1 VTLIR
6 EYNPATD
13 AAGLAAHFV
22 RSGYGPHHGL
32 SKLGAESMAAVLTER
47 APELF
52 MVAVDDDDIIG
63 CIGFM
68 RGSGRR
74 VTRDGELF
82 AGLFVLD
89 PRHRNSMLAGN
100 LFVKSFEKLVA
111 GGTRAMRIEANPT
124 NKKAFPLYLRVG
136 FRARPDARAD
146 EDGYVELVSHLPGVI
161 GDLLRSNA
169 GDELIDV
176 LPKFSW
182 RNAGAGRDAT
192 PTSGVSIQADGAAVV
207 SYDLSAGD
215 FKLRADIN
223 MDSGA
228 TLGYDVVAGTIQE
241 LQLHEGLDRHEPA
254 EVAAVRDLGQGIT
267 AEVDALGSVRIY
279 GPGGPGPALVDH
291 WPVVRGETPSGWR
304 RPGVPKVHIEA
315 RGDAWH
321 MMATG
326 ETGTITREIR
336 FAAGQLSVTSVLA
349 TDVEDRELVASPWV
363 SLRKAEKYVA
373 TGGNEWLGGPA
384 VRGIWPDDYTDFEAC
399 ADDVLDMPQGMR
411 SVWRNA
417 SLTIEAEWPADMA
430 VRHEGS
436 HLPQLRRPG
445 NIPLTYNVKVSA
457 APGGEPPQEFS
468 TPRGITVEKVRRVH
482 RVRATVS
489 ETSRP
494 APWQALKRQ
503 GKDVVESLHA
513 DMALRYSE
521 AAAGIV
527 GWFHEGK
534 DVLSSPY
541 PGTRSW
547 GSLTDWSAGLW
558 AARCRPREDPEQGV
572 EWVGRTSA
580 LQLNEFARG
589 EDRDGWTV
597 DVVNGRIPALELA
610 AKLSPTP
617 QHSDMAFYLTP
628 AASPGAPV
636 LFGERDTEKWVV
648 EATDRSWS
656 AGTSRIAVELQNG
669 GYLVVRPVS
678 GHQQEIFIRSERK
691 GVHLSLLSRLQEDR
705 SECRWRLSVVPHRSA
720 ALVEMDR

>member
-1 VTLIR
+1 
-6 EYNPATD
+6 
-13 AAGLAAHFV
+13 
-22 RSGYGPHHGL
+22 
-32 SKLGAESMAAVLTER
+32 
-47 APELF
+47 
-52 MVAVDDDDIIG
+52 
-63 CIGFM
+63 
-68 RGSGRR
+68 
-74 VTRDGELF
+74 
-82 AGLFVLD
+82 
-89 PRHRNSMLAGN
+89 
-100 LFVKSFEKLVA
+100 
-111 GGTRAMRIEANPT
+111 
-124 NKKAFPLYLRVG
+124 
-136 FRARPDARAD
+136 
-146 EDGYVELVSHLPGVI
+146 
-161 GDLLRSNA
+161 
-169 GDELIDV
+169 
-176 LPKFSW
+176 
-182 RNAGAGRDAT
+182 
-192 PTSGVSIQADGAAVV
+192 
-207 SYDLSAGD
+207 
-215 FKLRADIN
+215 
-223 MDSGA
+223 
-228 TLGYDVVAGTIQE
+228 
-241 LQLHEGLDRHEPA
+241 
-254 EVAAVRDLGQGIT
+254 
-267 AEVDALGSVRIY
+267 
-279 GPGGPGPALVDH
+279 
-291 WPVVRGETPSGWR
+291 
-304 RPGVPKVHIEA
+304 
-315 RGDAWH
+315 
-321 MMATG
+321 
-326 ETGTITREIR
+326 
-336 FAAGQLSVTSVLA
+336 
-349 TDVEDRELVASPWV
+349 VASPWV

-445 NIPLTYNVKVSA
+445 NIPLTYKVKVSA

-572 EWVGRTSA
+572 EWVGRTSS

-628 AASPGAPV
+628 GCEPRRSSSLRRTGYRKMGGGSHRPV
-636 LFGERDTEKWVV
+636 LVGR
-648 EATDRSWS
+648 
-656 AGTSRIAVELQNG
+656 
-669 GYLVVRPVS
+669 Y
-678 GHQQEIFIRSERK
+678 
-691 GVHLSLLSRLQEDR
+691 
-705 SECRWRLSVVPHRSA
+705 VPHRRRA
-720 ALVEMDR
+720 AERRLPRGPPGQRPPAGNLHPLGAQRRPPLVALTPPGGPE